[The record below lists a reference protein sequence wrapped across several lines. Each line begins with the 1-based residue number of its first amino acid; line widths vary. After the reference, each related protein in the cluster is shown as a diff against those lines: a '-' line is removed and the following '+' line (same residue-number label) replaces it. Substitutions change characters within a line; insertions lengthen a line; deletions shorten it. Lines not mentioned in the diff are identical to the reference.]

1 MMAPTFVPALGERRV
16 ECYLLAQ

>member
-1 MMAPTFVPALGERRV
+1 MMAPTFVPALGERRM